1 MKTIIMIYGA
11 GYLAVLF
18 TWIFS
23 DKYRAIY
30 LSGRTDISGILI
42 GSFFY
47 PVALFNYIKDE
58 FIK

>member
-1 MKTIIMIYGA
+1 MIYGA